1 MKKWS
6 GIENMSDSQRFSIAL
21 DGGNLTVEMTSEHS
35 VVMDTGKNTFYFGF
49 RLNPPTET
57 LSLSVAELQ
66 ELQAFMA
73 YLIDRN
79 LAKHVRLK

>member
-1 MKKWS
+1 MKWI
-6 GIENMSDSQRFSIAL
+6 GTEDMSDCQKFSIAL
-21 DGGNLTVEMTSEHS
+21 AGGNLTVEMTSEHS
-35 VVMDTGKNTFYFGF
+35 VVMDTGKNTFHFGF
-49 RLNPPTET
+49 RLSPPTET